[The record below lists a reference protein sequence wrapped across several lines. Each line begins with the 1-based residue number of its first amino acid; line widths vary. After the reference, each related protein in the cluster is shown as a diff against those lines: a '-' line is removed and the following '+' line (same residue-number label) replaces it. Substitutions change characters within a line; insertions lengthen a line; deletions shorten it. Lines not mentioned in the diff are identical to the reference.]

1 MRGRM
6 VAAAILALVAA
17 LGLATVT
24 AQGADVDAEVRVT
37 AQRLADGRT
46 EFALQ
51 QREVDGAWSERVLP
65 RARFFPATA
74 GVGRWLSSTPLT
86 VRAPGADADS
96 AGIEVRIT
104 AQRLA
109 SGGIEFA
116 LQQREDDGDWSERLL
131 PRARFF
137 PVSPRVGRWLS
148 STPLTVLVPGPDT
161 DRGSPESDRAAL
173 AAFYE
178 ATGGATWVDSTNW
191 LSGGPLGEWFGVTT
205 EEDGRVARL
214 YLRRNGL
221 SGPIPPDIGDLAN
234 LELLDLRGNELSGQ
248 IPPELGDLPNLE
260 ALYLSDNDLSGPI
273 PPDLGDLPNLQFLGL
288 SSNHLTGSIPAD
300 LGNLANV
307 HSLSLGLNQ
316 LTGSIPP
323 ELGAMANLETLYLAG
338 SDLSGPIPPELGDL
352 VNLQVLYLAGND
364 LSGPIPP
371 NLGDLA
377 NLGLLGLEENNLSGP
392 IPPGL
397 GDLTSLGWLNLSANQ
412 LTGSIPPELGNLT
425 SLHAL
430 HLDRNRLSGSIPPEL
445 GDLTSLSPD
454 PPIEA

>member
-17 LGLATVT
+17 LGLTTVT

-74 GVGRWLSSTPLT
+74 DVGRWLSSTPLT

-205 EEDGRVARL
+205 DEDGRVARL

-234 LELLDLRGNELSGQ
+234 LELLDLRGNELSGR

-273 PPDLGDLPNLQFLGL
+273 PPDLGDLPNLEALYLVGNDLSGPIPPDLGDLANLQFLYLGENNLSGSVPPDLGDFPNLQYLGL
-288 SSNHLTGSIPAD
+288 LSNHLTGSIPAD
-300 LGNLANV
+300 LGNLAN
-307 HSLSLGLNQ
+307 LKG
-316 LTGSIPP
+316 
-323 ELGAMANLETLYLAG
+323 LYL
-338 SDLSGPIPPELGDL
+338 SDNDLSGPIPAGLGDL
-352 VNLQVLYLAGND
+352 VNLQVLYLAGNQLSGPIPPRLGDLANLAVLDVSGND

-371 NLGDLA
+371 DLGDLA
-377 NLGLLGLEENNLSGP
+377 NL
-392 IPPGL
+392 
-397 GDLTSLGWLNLSANQ
+397 
-412 LTGSIPPELGNLT
+412 SIPRP
-425 SLHAL
+425 
-430 HLDRNRLSGSIPPEL
+430 
-445 GDLTSLSPD
+445 
-454 PPIEA
+454 